1 MSRMPND
8 HNPPGGIATR
18 LVSFSADSAVPP
30 GVGQT
35 ALLSFWTR
43 PLHAMTDAFA
53 TAGFW
58 ISAIS
63 EPAVAPDTPRE
74 LLPDNLAD
82 RRRFACFLFFVLEAV

>member
-1 MSRMPND
+1 MMHREAGREPD
-8 HNPPGGIATR
+8 YFATYNY
-18 LVSFSADSAVPP
+18 VVEWTVD
-30 GVGQT
+30 GQT